1 MESDGTERESLRAQA
16 TLIPTI
22 IFSGKVSGGQRSYFI
37 LLFFPNTGKDMW
49 EVDEMPGYWWIH
61 IPLPEN
67 ILMFN
72 KLSI

>member
-49 EVDEMPGYWWIH
+49 EVDEMPGYW
-61 IPLPEN
+61 
-67 ILMFN
+67 
-72 KLSI
+72 